1 MPEIAQATILVT
13 PVLQGAQEKITN
25 DLTNAATPAGDAAG
39 KAVGTSMSEAIGNK
53 MSGAGA
59 ALSKG
64 VTAPLVAIGTAAVAS
79 WKEVD
84 TGLDTI
90 VQKTGASGD
99 ALDNMGTIL
108 NNIATSIPTDFET
121 AGAAIGEVNTRF
133 GVTGA
138 ELEKLSGQFIKFAD
152 LNGQDVSNSVDS
164 VSKMMAGFGLEA
176 DKAGTILDALN
187 TVGQQTGVD
196 VGALADQVAA
206 NAKQFQEM
214 GMSAEDAAAF
224 LGSTSMAG
232 LETSTM
238 MMGLKTAMK
247 NAAQD
252 GQTLDQ
258 ALAGFTE
265 TMQGNGSESDK
276 LAAAYELFGTRAGAA
291 IENAV
296 SNGTLNLSDFNSS
309 LGNFEGSVS
318 NTFEGTLDPLDKF
331 KTTMN
336 QIKITGADLVN
347 TAGPMIA
354 DIFERIS
361 DAVGKVSEKWD
372 SLSPEMQEMILKV
385 AGIAAV
391 AGPLL
396 AIGGKIIGGIS
407 KITGGIGSLVGGL
420 GGLGGAAST
429 ATQPVAS
436 IGASLGT
443 AAAGALKMI
452 GAAAA
457 LWIAAQAI
465 KTLADTAIQLSQ
477 AGGLAIGIL
486 AGMAVGIGALMAV
499 ASAVGPGMTA
509 GAVGFLAFG
518 ASALMIGGAVAL
530 ASAGISLVIDAVG
543 RLVSTISASAPGITS
558 IVESIGSTVDST
570 ITTISD
576 GITKIIDAISGGLTS
591 VLDGISGVFDSIG
604 EAALNAGEGF
614 QKLAGAVMD
623 LVNNTGALDLG
634 ATMAATA
641 AGVTKIVTAANEA
654 GGASTKL
661 KGIST
666 SLKQIQASG
675 KSAQTGM
682 TSFASAV
689 KSGMSKAAD
698 AIKGAKLNSSMKTM
712 MDKVVSSA
720 KSSIRSL
727 QGAFSSTRF
736 SFNQHIAIPHFSMA
750 GSFDAK
756 SGRVPSVNVSWYA
769 KAAQYGAI
777 FDTPTIIG
785 VGDSADREVLLG
797 ENKLKEMFGSGGTT
811 NNFYITVEGSEAPED
826 YARRLMRELQLI
838 TRTA

>member
-99 ALDNMGTIL
+99 ALDSMGTIL

-247 NAAQD
+247 NAAND

-318 NTFEGTLDPLDKF
+318 NTFEGTLDPLDTF

-336 QIKITGADLVN
+336 QIKSTGADLVN

-465 KTLADTAIQLSQ
+465 KTLADTAIQLAN
-477 AGGLAIGIL
+477 AGGLAIGVL
-486 AGMAVGIGALMAV
+486 AGIAVGIGALMAV
-499 ASAVGPGMTA
+499 ASAVGPGLTA
-509 GAVGFLAFG
+509 GAVGLVAFG

-641 AGVTKIVTAANEA
+641 GGVTKIVTAANVA
-654 GGASTKL
+654 GSASTKL

-666 SLKQIQASG
+666 SLKQIQTSG
-675 KSAQTGM
+675 KAAQTGM
-682 TSFASAV
+682 TSFAAAV
-689 KSGMSKAAD
+689 KSGMSKASD
-698 AIKGAKLNSSMKTM
+698 AIKGANLNSSMRSM
-712 MDKVVSSA
+712 MTKVISSA
-720 KSSIRSL
+720 KSSIRTL